1 VHAAARGSRRPRI
14 GVVVPFLS
22 NVGGVATVAEF
33 VCETIEQSGAFDL
46 SIVSLPSS
54 ARDPLG
60 VGLTRPAS
68 WFRGVRTADRMWRGR
83 PYVSV
88 GAMACELEF
97 QRYRPRRALTRAL
110 AGCDL
115 VQVVT
120 GMPAPACAVV
130 GLGKPVAVH
139 CCTRAPIERESFHR
153 SEGGPGRIWRRAM
166 TAITDRMD
174 RAALQR
180 ADAIQVM
187 NSWMLDYARE
197 VNAGREKPICLI
209 RPGVNTSRFVP
220 GPDRELRSQPY
231 ILCVGRLS
239 DPRKNV
245 GLLLEAYAAIAA
257 SIERPVR
264 LVLAGFGA
272 PPAAFWQEVDRR
284 GLGDRVSFVRA
295 PDEQALIALY
305 QRAAVFALTSDE
317 EGLGMVLLEA
327 MSCGIPVVSTAS
339 GGPDSIIR
347 DGIDGYLVPVGDPAP
362 LGDRLARLVLDEVLN
377 HRMGTAARKTA
388 LARFD
393 AHAAGHA
400 LLGTYDQLLGGGAR
414 QPRQSASR

>member
-1 VHAAARGSRRPRI
+1 MHASSRGPRRPRI
-14 GVVVPFLS
+14 GIVVPFLS

-33 VCETIEQSGAFDL
+33 VCETIERSGAFDL
-46 SIVSLPSS
+46 SLVSLPSS

-68 WFRGVRTADRMWRGR
+68 WFRGVRTAQGIWRGR

-88 GAMACELEF
+88 GAMAAELEF
-97 QRYRPRRALTRAL
+97 QRYRPRPALARAL
-110 AGCDL
+110 ADCDL
-115 VQVVT
+115 IQVVT
-120 GMPAPACAVV
+120 GMPAPACAVLD
-130 GLGKPVAVH
+130 LGKPVAVH
-139 CCTRAPIERESFHR
+139 CCTRAPVERESQHR
-153 SEGGPGRIWRRAM
+153 ARGGPGRIWRKAM

-174 RAALQR
+174 RIALLR

-187 NSWMLDYARE
+187 NSWILDYARE
-197 VNAGREKPICLI
+197 LNTGREKPIVLI

-220 GPDRELRSQPY
+220 GADRELRSEPY

-245 GLLLEAYAAIAA
+245 GLLLQAYAGLAA
-257 SIERPVR
+257 SIDRPVR

-272 PPAAFWQEVDRR
+272 PPDAFWHEVGRL
-284 GLGDRVSFVRA
+284 GLCDRVSFVEA
-295 PDEQALIALY
+295 PDEEALVALY
-305 QRAAVFALTSDE
+305 QRATVFALTSDE
-317 EGLGMVLLEA
+317 EGLGIVLLEA

-347 DGIDGYLVPVGDPAP
+347 DGVDGYLVPVGDPAP
-362 LGDRLARLVLDEVLN
+362 LQDCLQRLVLDEVLN

-393 AHAAGHA
+393 AHFAGHA
-400 LLGTYDQLLGGGAR
+400 LLRTYDELLGGA
-414 QPRQSASR
+414 QPARQSATR

>member
-1 VHAAARGSRRPRI
+1 VHASSRGLRRPRI
-14 GVVVPFLS
+14 GIVVPFLS

-33 VCETIEQSGAFDL
+33 VCETIERSGAYDL
-46 SIVSLPSS
+46 SLVSLPSS

-68 WFRGVRTADRMWRGR
+68 WFRGVRTAQGIWRGR

-88 GAMACELEF
+88 GAMAVELEF
-97 QRYRPRRALTRAL
+97 QRYRPRPALARAL
-110 AGCDL
+110 ADCDL
-115 VQVVT
+115 IQVVT
-120 GMPAPACAVV
+120 GMPAPACAVL

-139 CCTRAPIERESFHR
+139 CCTRAPVERESFHR
-153 SEGGPGRIWRRAM
+153 SRGGPGRIWRKAM

-174 RAALQR
+174 RIALQR

-187 NSWMLDYARE
+187 NSWILDYARE
-197 VNAGREKPICLI
+197 VNAGREKPISLI

-220 GPDRELRSQPY
+220 GADRELRSEPY

-245 GLLLEAYAAIAA
+245 GLLLQAYAALA
-257 SIERPVR
+257 SAIDRPVR

-272 PPAAFWQEVDRR
+272 PPDAFWQEVRR
-284 GLGDRVSFVRA
+284 LGLGDRVTFVEA
-295 PDEQALIALY
+295 PDEEALVALY
-305 QRAAVFALTSDE
+305 QRATVFALTSDE
-317 EGLGMVLLEA
+317 EGLGIVLLEA
-327 MSCGIPVVSTAS
+327 MSCGIPVVSTAC

-347 DGIDGYLVPVGDPAP
+347 DGVDGYLVPVGDPAP
-362 LGDRLARLVLDEVLN
+362 LRDRLQRLVLDEVLN

-393 AHAAGHA
+393 AHFAGHA
-400 LLGTYDQLLGGGAR
+400 LLGTYDELLGGGAR
-414 QPRQSASR
+414 PARQSAGR